1 MKIIISLIL
10 LLNLGFGITLKDVES
25 YEEALQIAKKQNK
38 KVLMFMYSDYC
49 PWCEKMKKTTL
60 SDTKVIDY
68 INSKYI
74 FLKMDKDMGEYP
86 QKLKPRFIPT
96 TYVIDPKT
104 KETVQEIYGYKSP
117 KNFIKEFWDDE
128 KN

>member
-1 MKIIISLIL
+1 MRLIISLIL
-10 LLNLGFGITLKDVES
+10 LLSFTNAAILKDVES

-38 KVLMFMYSDYC
+38 KVLMFMYSEYC

-60 SDTKVIDY
+60 SDEKVINY

-74 FLKMDKDMGEYP
+74 FLKMDSEMGEYP
-86 QKLKPRFIPT
+86 QILKSRFIPT

-104 KETVQEIYGYKSP
+104 KETVQEIYGYKSA

-128 KN
+128 